1 MINPALY
8 LAFEDFVMYQHPLIG
23 VLAPTESKML
33 ELMSGLRNDRQR
45 ASLFVPGTGI
55 FITYTVK

>member
-1 MINPALY
+1 
-8 LAFEDFVMYQHPLIG
+8 MYKHPLLG

-33 ELMSGLRNDRQR
+33 DLVSGLRNDGQR